1 MRDRQI
7 GRETHPKSREA
18 LSDLQAG
25 DSFPG
30 ELPLSHWWILK
41 NSQKST
47 KVVIKQKLCPNSWT
61 YFHSIRPT
69 LKLIN
74 NLPFGPLMNMKLFSK
89 SFMSQRDFMT
99 LLSHSV
105 KRKNASIWKSNA
117 KRQKSVAD
125 ILQNIHSH
133 LCSNT
138 MGNTL
143 HFDSKLCVILNQFK
157 SH

>member
-61 YFHSIRPT
+61 YFYKPT

-74 NLPFGPLMNMKLFSK
+74 NLPFRPLMNMKLFLRASCHSGTSWLCLVTAWREK
-89 SFMSQRDFMT
+89 MRLYEKVT
-99 LLSHSV
+99 LNG
-105 KRKNASIWKSNA
+105 KK
-117 KRQKSVAD
+117 Q
-125 ILQNIHSH
+125 LQTFCKIYIVISAPIQWE
-133 LCSNT
+133 
-138 MGNTL
+138 TL
-143 HFDSKLCVILNQFK
+143 HFDTKLCVILN
-157 SH
+157 